1 MFFESTHNIEGQAL
15 SIHLYIF
22 LATTI
27 LVSQNEQQIN
37 VILKQTNNNKKRG
50 VTHKIKVKFIVEQ
63 QTPHIQQTGQG
74 KTNNVDKT
82 KSKETKTPFLWPCPP
97 IQKLVYGTTKVH
109 T

>member
-1 MFFESTHNIEGQAL
+1 MSQHRLKDRHYQ
-15 SIHLYIF
+15 YIF
-22 LATTI
+22 KFVWLH
-27 LVSQNEQQIN
+27 LLWSRNEQQIY
-37 VILKQTNNNKKRG
+37 VILKKHKRG

-82 KSKETKTPFLWPCPP
+82 KSKNP
-97 IQKLVYGTTKVH
+97 KLLFFGLALPYKNYYGTTKVH